1 MVTGSVRRLHGALAV
16 VAILLTG
23 CGGSEPAT
31 DGVRGTAVAV
41 SDVVG
46 DPASAITDGWVLA
59 VPEPALEGL
68 LEASDQDLPT
78 DLDLPYWN
86 PTLPAAAVDEAGAA
100 VVEVGPNGAFVL
112 QVPTGRYLVC
122 LLERDDPIV
131 PSGCQRAELDPAVAF
146 RVTAGE
152 GGVRVE

>member
-1 MVTGSVRRLHGALAV
+1 MVTGGVRHLLEALVV

-46 DPASAITDGWVLA
+46 DPASAITDGWVMA

-68 LEASDQDLPT
+68 LAATDQAPPK
-78 DLDLPYWN
+78 DLDLPYWS
-86 PTLPAAAVDEAGAA
+86 PTLPAIAVDEAGAA

-112 QVPTGRYLVC
+112 QVPAGPYLVC
-122 LLERDDPIV
+122 LLERDDPVV
-131 PSGCQRAELDPAVAF
+131 PFGCHRAHLDPAVTF